1 MAKNYRAELVGV
13 FGCPV
18 DENPTGV
25 MEEAA
30 FAALG
35 LNYRYLTVKVDQDN
49 LENAVK
55 GVRAFNMR
63 GINLTIPHKVAVLKY
78 LDALTKAAEI
88 IGAVNTVIN
97 DQGKLTGEN
106 TDGKGYLISLTKAGV
121 SVRGKHLTVLG
132 AGGAARAISV
142 ESALAGAGRI
152 TIVNRDIRRGEE
164 LAALINT
171 RTGVKADYFPWNQA
185 FSISPDTDILT
196 NATSIGL
203 FPHINE
209 KPDINYDSLRA
220 GMVVTDVI
228 FNDPNSL
235 FLGEAKKRGALTID
249 GLGMLVNQGALNF
262 KLWTGL
268 EAPVE
273 VMEGILKKEFEAG

>member
-273 VMEGILKKEFEAG
+273 VMEGVLKKEFEAG